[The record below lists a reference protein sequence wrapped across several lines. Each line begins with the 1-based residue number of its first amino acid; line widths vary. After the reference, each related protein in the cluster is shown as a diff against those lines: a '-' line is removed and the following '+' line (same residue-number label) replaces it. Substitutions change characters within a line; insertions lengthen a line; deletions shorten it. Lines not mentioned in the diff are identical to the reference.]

1 MINSIL
7 KHPTLYR
14 LYQKTVRSKNSEY
27 DFFKYIFSNLKN
39 KKIRMLDIACGD
51 SYVLNFVS
59 EYLEDYLGIDHSDKY
74 LTFSKSKWS
83 NFNFLNLD
91 LNDQKN
97 IKYLNDYKPN
107 FIFMNGVIH
116 HLEDE
121 TMSPINSFIREN
133 KESAFLSVD
142 PVKHENKLINKLMI
156 KYDRGKFIRSKTQYS
171 YLMQNFES
179 IIIDDFYKMSFK
191 QIFHFKNINISDSY
205 KNWKNIKN

>member
-59 EYLEDYLGIDHSDKY
+59 EYLDDYLGIDHSDKY
-74 LTFSKSKWS
+74 LTFSKSKWG

-171 YLMQNFES
+171 YLMKNFES

-191 QIFHFKNINISDSY
+191 QIFHFKNINISASY
-205 KNWKNIKN
+205 KNWKNITN